1 MTATAHALV
10 GGALATAFPNN
21 PGLGISLALLSHPLL
36 DMIPHWDEGW
46 GWRQKDKLRLFAE
59 CSIDLSAGV
68 IATFVL
74 FGAGVNV
81 WYLLACIGAAIL
93 WDVLEAPYLILNWHF
108 PPFNYF
114 YKIQSKMQGKA
125 ALPWG
130 IVTQVVTVGLVVLVL
145 NQLSF

>member
-10 GGALATAFPNN
+10 GGALAAAIPN
-21 PGLGISLALLSHPLL
+21 PLLGISLALLSHPLL

-46 GWRQKDKLRLFAE
+46 GWRKKEKLRLFAE
-59 CSIDLSAGV
+59 CTIDLSAGI

-74 FGAGVNV
+74 FGDGVPA
-81 WYLLACIGAAIL
+81 WYLLACIGAAVL

-108 PPFNYF
+108 PPFNFF
-114 YKIQSKMQGKA
+114 YKLQSGIQGKA

-130 IVTQVVTVGLVVLVL
+130 IVTQVVTVALVVFVL
-145 NQLSF
+145 NQISF

>member
-21 PGLGISLALLSHPLL
+21 PVLGISLALLSHPLL

-46 GWRQKDKLRLFAE
+46 GWRKKDKLRLFAE
-59 CSIDLSAGV
+59 CSIDLSAGI

-145 NQLSF
+145 NKISF

>member
-21 PGLGISLALLSHPLL
+21 PVLGISLALLSHPLL